1 MPSITID
8 ENDILHHIKCACK
21 IPDLVEEIV
30 KIKIIIDKAKD
41 LKIKIDPSDL
51 QKASDIFRVMNGMKT
66 ANDTWLWLEKY
77 SLSLD
82 DFEETVAVN
91 LTSGQLANHLFED
104 KVEKHFIDNTLNYY
118 GVVMYEIVFD
128 DESLAMEYFFSI
140 KEGKISFFEVAYKH
154 IKDVDLRRKCGFR
167 GLLNGKQLKPEV
179 SASVFSIDFPCLLKP
194 IKTNLGFHLIFVEEI
209 IKPKLD
215 NKLKVLIISELF
227 LNWLNREVENI
238 DLLQSIA

>member
-1 MPSITID
+1 MPSITIN
-8 ENDILHHIKCACK
+8 ENDILHHIRCACK
-21 IPDLVEEIV
+21 IPDLVEEIA
-30 KIKIIIDKAKD
+30 KIKIIVGKAED
-41 LKIKIDPSDL
+41 LKIEIDPSDL

-66 ANDTWLWLEKY
+66 ARDTWLWLDKY

-91 LTSGQLANHLFED
+91 LTSGQLANYLFED
-104 KVEKHFIDNTLNYY
+104 KVEKHFIDNIFNYY

-128 DESLAMEYFFSI
+128 DRDLAMKYFFSI
-140 KEGKISFFEVAYKH
+140 KEEKISFFEVAYKH

-167 GLLNGKQLKPEV
+167 GLLNVKQLQPEV
-179 SASVFSIDFPCLLKP
+179 SASVFSIDFPGLLKP
-194 IKTNLGFHLIFVEEI
+194 IQTNLGFHLILVEEI

-215 NKLKVLIISELF
+215 NKLKVFIISELF
-227 LNWLNREVENI
+227 LNWLEREVRNI